1 MTTMQTFPLLVPAV
15 SRAPRRQS
23 SVVRPSCATTHSTLQ
38 LHAQLSAEGRAVE
51 TLAWTWAGRR
61 RRHCEEVGHALT
73 VCCSRRS
80 VAESSTAAQR
90 LLSPGSRAGAL
101 LPALWRRLL
110 VSAVV
115 GTALLLALLARP
127 AQAAAAAQ
135 LPGSTRPLVTN
146 AEGGSVSRDVRSTS
160 QAWRLAALTLSAQH
174 VLLGSRLVEWVE
186 TNGTVLTV
194 LGTMF
199 AAGACIGSLVRDLAA
214 EKELRSKGLAAEKEQ
229 RGIELATEKEL
240 RGIELAAEK
249 ELRRNELA
257 AEKELRNKDVELLS
271 AKLASERE
279 LRAKD
284 VEVLQGKLNS
294 AERELAQNNLQT
306 RTRRSWLG

>member
-1 MTTMQTFPLLVPAV
+1 M
-15 SRAPRRQS
+15 
-23 SVVRPSCATTHSTLQ
+23 
-38 LHAQLSAEGRAVE
+38 E

-61 RRHCEEVGHALT
+61 RRHCVEVGHALT
-73 VCCSRRS
+73 ICCSRRS

-135 LPGSTRPLVTN
+135 LPGSTRPLVAN
-146 AEGGSVSRDVRSTS
+146 AEVVSVSRDVRSTS
-160 QAWRLAALTLSAQH
+160 QA
-174 VLLGSRLVEWVE
+174 VFLGSRLVAWVE

-199 AAGACIGSLVRDLAA
+199 AAGAFIGSLVRDLAA
-214 EKELRSKGLAAEKEQ
+214 EKELRSKGLAAEKE
-229 RGIELATEKEL
+229 L

-249 ELRRNELA
+249 ELRRNELLALSEKLAAEKELRSKELASEKELRSKELA

-284 VEVLQGKLNS
+284 AEVLQGKLNA